1 MAKGIN
7 GKIRIHPLNIGGGI
21 SKKGQTIIDPDHAK
35 KVKLK
40 DGTIV
45 DPTKYTDIHEQAEK
59 KAIEQYEK
67 DHPLKEGESLES
79 FDKRMYKVVHKIASK
94 KEDAALVKDGIE
106 NTDEYDAAIEHG
118 LDVAAS
124 KPRSVNPK
132 DLIQEHKTVA
142 KMIEKKYRGKNKGI
156 GKKDKD

>member
-1 MAKGIN
+1 MAKGIK

-35 KVKLK
+35 KVKLD
-40 DGTIV
+40 DGRII
-45 DPTKYTDIHEQAEK
+45 DPKKYTDVHEQEEK

-67 DHPLKEGESLES
+67 DNPIKKGESLEA
-79 FDKRMYKVVHKIASK
+79 FDKRMYKVVHKIASN
-94 KEDAALVKDGIE
+94 KEDAALIKDGIK
-106 NTDEYDAAIEHG
+106 NTDEYDAAVEPG
-118 LDVAAS
+118 LDKAAS

-142 KMIEKKYRGKNKGI
+142 KMIEKKYRKGI
-156 GKKDKD
+156 GKKNGQ